1 MDPKNTA
8 SYRQPPPTTDV
19 REKYRTF
26 EDLDVYNAAREF
38 RKEMYGVTRQLPG
51 FEKFELGSQIRRAAV
66 SLTNNIAEGHG
77 RYHYLEQIKFCLNA
91 RGSLEELLDDLNVC
105 EDESYLPAAQNDRL
119 KQQGRRVQQLLNGY
133 MRWLR
138 ARRQGASL
146 ELRETSHDEFTDDE
160 LNELLDLA
168 QTVSTFQHFN
178 VSTPQS

>member
-8 SYRQPPPTTDV
+8 SYRQAPPTATEA
-19 REKYRTF
+19 RERYRTF
-26 EDLDVYNAAREF
+26 EDLDVYKAAREF

-51 FEKFELGSQIRRAAV
+51 FEKFDLGSQIRRAAV

-105 EDESYLPAAQNDRL
+105 EDESYLPSDQIDLL

-138 ARRQGASL
+138 ARKQGASL
-146 ELRETSHDEFTDDE
+146 ELRETSQDELTDDK
-160 LNELLDLA
+160 LNELLDLT
-168 QTVSTFQHFN
+168 QSVSTFQHFN
-178 VSTPQS
+178 VSTT